1 MQWTANYQLQLLNE
15 TIQRARH
22 ERNKLRH
29 TERAVSSR
37 LVKKRIFLDQ
47 KNFDIPASRRPRK
60 AKTPMKGEFLT
71 KRRREEENELTPVS
85 VTKSAKRKKVVEKVP
100 QSPKPENVIRID
112 MAEERP
118 QPLSEKKPQMAWDYQ
133 RVGSPSVRDEV
144 KLTKGLPDKQ
154 LKLERSNTV
163 PCFNRTND
171 WPKAIWGGNDEHPN

>member
-1 MQWTANYQLQLLNE
+1 MQDFVYSEEPGGNFDQLVSNLREVEDGRKNMQWTANYQLQLLNE

-71 KRRREEENELTPVS
+71 KRRREEENEMTPQS
-85 VTKSAKRKKVVEKVP
+85 VTKSAKRKKVLEKAPP

-118 QPLSEKKPQMAWDYQ
+118 QPLSEKKP
-133 RVGSPSVRDEV
+133 
-144 KLTKGLPDKQ
+144 
-154 LKLERSNTV
+154 
-163 PCFNRTND
+163 
-171 WPKAIWGGNDEHPN
+171 